1 MKRGRMIYAPKS
13 FIELME
19 QVKLDR
25 GIESNI
31 TAFEE
36 IKNWTLVGREVEKL
50 NSFGRIKKKGGW
62 I

>member
-1 MKRGRMIYAPKS
+1 MIYAPKS